1 MTSPRGNGHSAQRTA
16 AERIRLTEEGLERLE
31 GELRHIE
38 GESIPDVGERIRA
51 IRETTADVLESGDY
65 GLAMDELAQ
74 LQARAAELRSMIGSG
89 EVVHPS
95 HARTGEVHLGSRV
108 TLADDG
114 RREVFRIV
122 GAAEADVLRGD
133 ISEESPLG
141 RSLLGRH
148 AGDEVEWSSPAGL
161 NRAKIVRIG

>member
-1 MTSPRGNGHSAQRTA
+1 M
-16 AERIRLTEEGLERLE
+16 
-31 GELRHIE
+31 
-38 GESIPDVGERIRA
+38 
-51 IRETTADVLESGDY
+51 
-65 GLAMDELAQ
+65 
-74 LQARAAELRSMIGSG
+74 
-89 EVVHPS
+89 
-95 HARTGEVHLGSRV
+95 

-161 NRAKIVRIG
+161 NRARIVRIG